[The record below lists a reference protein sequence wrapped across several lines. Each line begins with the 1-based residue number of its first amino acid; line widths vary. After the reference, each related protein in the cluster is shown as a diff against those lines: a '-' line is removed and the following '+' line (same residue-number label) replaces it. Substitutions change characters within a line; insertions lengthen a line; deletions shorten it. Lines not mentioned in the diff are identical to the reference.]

1 MLLFRPF
8 SIPIFFLLVNREHS
22 CHNHSMERSLIM
34 LKPGVLQRRLA
45 GKVLTRFE
53 EKGLNI
59 IALKMIRMTKSMI
72 EAHYKEHQGK
82 DFYQKLVDYTL
93 SGPVIAAVIEG
104 NEAISVIR
112 RLVGPTNLGDS
123 QPGTIRGDFAAQTR
137 LNIVH
142 ASDSPESAAREID
155 LFFKPEEL
163 CPWEDGNAQWF

>member
-1 MLLFRPF
+1 
-8 SIPIFFLLVNREHS
+8 
-22 CHNHSMERSLIM
+22 MERSLIM
-34 LKPGVLQRRLA
+34 LKPGVLQRRLV

-59 IALKMIRMTKSMI
+59 VALKLIQMTQAMVES
-72 EAHYKEHQGK
+72 HYKEHQGK
-82 DFYQKLVDYTL
+82 DFYQKLVEYTL

-112 RLVGPTNLGDS
+112 KLVGPTNLKDS

-142 ASDSPESAAREID
+142 ASDSPESAVREIE
-155 LFFKPEEL
+155 LFFQPDEI
-163 CPWEDGNAQWF
+163 CSWEDGNSQWF

>member
-1 MLLFRPF
+1 
-8 SIPIFFLLVNREHS
+8 
-22 CHNHSMERSLIM
+22 MERSLIM
-34 LKPGVLQRRLA
+34 LKPGVLQRRLV

-59 IALKMIRMTKSMI
+59 IALKMIQMSQAMV

-82 DFYQKLVDYTL
+82 DFYQKLIDYTL

-112 RLVGPTNLGDS
+112 KLVGPTNLKDS

-163 CPWEDGNAQWF
+163 CLWEDGNASWF

>member
-1 MLLFRPF
+1 
-8 SIPIFFLLVNREHS
+8 
-22 CHNHSMERSLIM
+22 M
-34 LKPGVLQRRLA
+34 LKPGVLPRRLA

-59 IALKMIRMTKSMI
+59 IALKMIRMTKPMI

>member
-1 MLLFRPF
+1 
-8 SIPIFFLLVNREHS
+8 
-22 CHNHSMERSLIM
+22 MERSLIL
-34 LKPGVLQRRLA
+34 LKPGVLQRRLV
-45 GKVLTRFE
+45 GKVLARFE

-59 IALKMIRMTKSMI
+59 IALKMIQMSKEMV
-72 EAHYKEHQGK
+72 EAHYQEHQGK

-112 RLVGPTNLGDS
+112 KLAGPTSLKDS

-142 ASDSPESAAREID
+142 ASDSPESAAREIN
-155 LFFKPEEL
+155 LFFKSEEL
-163 CPWEDGNAQWF
+163 CVWEDGNAQWF

>member
-1 MLLFRPF
+1 
-8 SIPIFFLLVNREHS
+8 
-22 CHNHSMERSLIM
+22 MERSLIL
-34 LKPGVLQRRLA
+34 LKPGVLQRRLV
-45 GKVLTRFE
+45 GKVLSRFE

-59 IALKMIRMTKSMI
+59 IALKMIHMTRPMV

-93 SGPVIAAVIEG
+93 SGSIIAAAIEG

-112 RLVGPTNLGDS
+112 KLVGPTELKDS

-142 ASDSPESAAREID
+142 ASNSPESAAREIG

-163 CPWEDGNAQWF
+163 CPWTDGNAQWF

>member
-1 MLLFRPF
+1 
-8 SIPIFFLLVNREHS
+8 
-22 CHNHSMERSLIM
+22 MERSLIM
-34 LKPGVLQRRLA
+34 LKPGVLQRRLV

-53 EKGLNI
+53 EKGLNL
-59 IALKMIRMTKSMI
+59 IALKMIQMSKAMV

-104 NEAISVIR
+104 NEAIAVIR
-112 RLVGPTNLGDS
+112 KLVGPTSLSDS
-123 QPGTIRGDFAAQTR
+123 APGTIRGDFAAQTR

-155 LFFKPEEL
+155 LFFKAEEL
-163 CPWEDGNAQWF
+163 CSWKDGNAEWF